1 MKCLSELVLQRY
13 AAGQASVDEII
24 EVDGHAADCDACL
37 TRLRAWEHA
46 LAAISSWEPMPQV
59 EPVARVAADRAAAQ
73 NPGPVPVAA
82 ETPTISPPH
91 LPQPRAD
98 AGRSSAGNERFLA
111 WFRGWFAAK
120 PGFGFGIAA
129 GVALAVIVAV
139 LRPSSPDF
147 VLAITDS
154 NGPAG
159 ITEQGALVLAAGSE
173 VPPAQAEAIRLLL
186 TAGEVPLAPDVA
198 ALAGS
203 LNSEV
208 VVLGTAAE
216 EAGQPVLRFPVST
229 AVPGPR
235 PRFQWNKV
243 DGAVVYTVLL
253 TGADDSLI
261 WEIETET
268 NSIDYPSDQPD
279 LERGRVYTWQV
290 ETTTVAGELRIA
302 QSRKFLV
309 LPEAASDAVRVTRE
323 QFGDSALVMAA
334 VYGQYGLNEDMERAL
349 LALRSLNPGN
359 TNIIRM
365 IQRIKQPLDRN

>member
-13 AAGQASVDEII
+13 AAGQASADEII

-46 LAAISSWEPMPQV
+46 LAAVSSWEPMVTSAPQESLQPARAPSAV
-59 EPVARVAADRAAAQ
+59 PPVTEAPPVSAPPIARPGADTGRARARAQ
-73 NPGPVPVAA
+73 NEGLLDR
-82 ETPTISPPH
+82 I
-91 LPQPRAD
+91 
-98 AGRSSAGNERFLA
+98 RS
-111 WFRGWFAAK
+111 WFAAK
-120 PGFGFGIAA
+120 PGFGFGLAA

-147 VLAITDS
+147 VVAITDS

-159 ITEQGALVLAAGSE
+159 ITEHGALVLAAGSD
-173 VPPAQAEAIRLLL
+173 VPPAQADAIRLLL

-198 ALAGS
+198 ALADS

-229 AVPGPR
+229 SVLGPR

-243 DGAVVYTVLL
+243 DGAVNYTVLL
-253 TGADDSLI
+253 TGADGSLI

-268 NSIDYPSDQPD
+268 NSTDYPSGQPD
-279 LERGRVYTWQV
+279 LERGRIYTWQV
-290 ETTTVAGELRIA
+290 ETTVAGEVRIA

-309 LPEAASDAVRVTRE
+309 LPEAASEAVRVARE
-323 QFGDSALVMAA
+323 QFDDSALVMAA